1 MCLLSLVGCHCS
13 SAFQPQ
19 IHAHALQTRQSTQSC
34 YSNCGFESCLSRKIV
49 AARSTTTSSMLTID
63 TTPDF
68 SSSSWIQDSYIL
80 ISFDFGELIPGIFGF
95 GLVFLVGAFVYA
107 NVVYTPE
114 ILEGSK
120 SLMLSEREKEI
131 RKLLGAVESHKL
143 EGKDVV
149 ELRLP
154 LETALGKP
162 LERYIQEVLDF
173 EANDDDFIYTA
184 ADTEL
189 ATMLKQIF

>member
-1 MCLLSLVGCHCS
+1 
-13 SAFQPQ
+13 
-19 IHAHALQTRQSTQSC
+19 
-34 YSNCGFESCLSRKIV
+34 
-49 AARSTTTSSMLTID
+49 MLTID